1 MILLSYENKL
11 NQILSLFDCLSNSLR
26 LKVFRLLLE
35 NDLCVCELQMLL
47 QVEQSRLSHQL
58 RLLRLGGLIEAKG
71 EGRWSVY
78 SVRPE
83 WKEHALIKALKN
95 SLPLGEDEKKS
106 LLQLSQRSPRLKRSF
121 FIQRRS

>member
-1 MILLSYENKL
+1 MILLSYENK
-11 NQILSLFDCLSNSLR
+11 IKKISTLFDYLANPLR

-58 RLLRLGGLIEAKG
+58 RLLRLGSLIEAKG

-95 SLPLGEDEKKS
+95 SLPLGEDEKRS
-106 LLQLSQRSPRLKRSF
+106 LVQLSQRSARLKKGF
-121 FIQRRS
+121 LVQRR